1 MVGMST
7 APWKRFRQ
15 ARSGTVAALMTAG
28 ALPLAR
34 DERRRTLVIDEID
47 AFGQPYRW
55 ASLAQILACVG
66 QVGLTVDQ
74 LATLAGVEWID
85 AQLAVGRLLRD
96 GYMRRPSMG
105 DAGLL
110 ILTDAGR
117 EVAASLRCQRHN
129 EAMAALA
136 DSSR

>member
-1 MVGMST
+1 
-7 APWKRFRQ
+7 
-15 ARSGTVAALMTAG
+15 MT
-28 ALPLAR
+28 R
-34 DERRRTLVIDEID
+34 HTTTERI
-47 AFGQPYRW
+47 
-55 ASLAQILACVG
+55 ILACVG